1 MRIRSIMLYREKRTQ
16 SEFTAEATIEKT
28 RFIGLGKTKE
38 HAIQALKELLEET
51 TGTAIDLSKLK
62 E

>member
-1 MRIRSIMLYREKRTQ
+1 MLYREKRTQ